1 MVMKKGLCF
10 LAVSFVMVSIFFQYK
25 AIDFAS
31 GIVDHVREFGR
42 VLAAGEATPETTDFF
57 FQQAEKIQINAQ
69 DSFISQQVSLGLLT
83 AALLCLI
90 IAFLKDKKEPKISS
104 D

>member
-1 MVMKKGLCF
+1 MKKKLCC
-10 LAVSFVMVSIFFQYK
+10 LAVFFILASIFFQYK
-25 AIDFAS
+25 AVDFAS
-31 GIVDHVREFGR
+31 GIVTHIREFGQ

-69 DSFISQQVSLGLLT
+69 DSFISQQFSLGFLT

-90 IAFLKDKKEPKISS
+90 IAFLHEKKEPIKTS